1 MQKFI
6 QSSDLNQSGD
16 VTLAEFIHYVREH
29 EKKLQLVFASLDTDK
44 DGRIKVHELIVAFR
58 DLGVSITATEAQQLL
73 KRSVFFF
80 KCCSC
85 IHLQFIISWSPI
97 EIRLLFSFFFIYF
110 RIDKDG
116 SLDIG
121 FSEWRDFLLFHP
133 TTDLKEIFKFWRHS
147 TVVLAS
153 VSAAGALSL
162 EQQQQRRYSSYR
174 WYLAMAARATTART
188 GFNNRLPPPPSP
200 LPLQGVEHL
209 QVKRVC
215 SSRLL
220 DTDSAS
226 RVENSPAFKKRPQ
239 VKLNAS
245 STSSGQTDS
254 KYAQLHK
261 GKSRT

>member
-1 MQKFI
+1 M
-6 QSSDLNQSGD
+6 
-16 VTLAEFIHYVREH
+16 VTHRNTV
-29 EKKLQLVFASLDTDK
+29 V
-44 DGRIKVHELIVAFR
+44 
-58 DLGVSITATEAQQLL
+58 
-73 KRSVFFF
+73 VFF
-80 KCCSC
+80 
-85 IHLQFIISWSPI
+85 
-97 EIRLLFSFFFIYF
+97 FFFIYF

-133 TTDLKEIFKFWRHS
+133 TTDLKEIFQFWRHS

-245 STSSGQTDS
+245 STSSGQTGS

-261 GKSRT
+261 CKSRT